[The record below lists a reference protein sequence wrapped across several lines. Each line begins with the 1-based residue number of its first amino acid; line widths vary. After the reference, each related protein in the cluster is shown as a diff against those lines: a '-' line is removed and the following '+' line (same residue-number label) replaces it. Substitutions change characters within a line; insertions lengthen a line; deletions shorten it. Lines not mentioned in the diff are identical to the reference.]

1 MYLLHTAFFI
11 PYIILIRQNHQEYSE
26 SSLYNFPSIIIVR
39 HLKKIMFVFVI
50 MVLPIL
56 FIDFSFAEEETE
68 DNQILISKL
77 SLESPEETLINEF
90 MESNGFSAGANNYSE
105 TYQTEFV
112 YDESDVPEV
121 KTEKLKKEDILS
133 AVPSISTEDNK
144 TLGLLI
150 PPFAYFAKKF

>member
-1 MYLLHTAFFI
+1 
-11 PYIILIRQNHQEYSE
+11 
-26 SSLYNFPSIIIVR
+26 
-39 HLKKIMFVFVI
+39 MFVF
-50 MVLPIL
+50 LIL
-56 FIDFSFAEEETE
+56 AFPLLFLDTSLAEERSN
-68 DNQILISKL
+68 DDPILISKL
-77 SLESPEETLINEF
+77 GLDNSDDSAIEQF
-90 MESNGFSAGANNYSE
+90 MEINDFSFEKTSDSE
-105 TYQTEFV
+105 ADQTEFV